1 MVAGSDAYLALPA
14 RKEGIV
20 PGAANLRLPRFV
32 GDRLARQLIMMER
45 RLDCASAEGRLIC
58 DEVVAPDQ
66 VEVAVAD
73 AVARMTSSGVVS
85 AAANRRA
92 FRVAHEPLN
101 LFRQYLAVYA
111 RDQAECHFSPAL
123 IANLEAHWRARM
135 SNAYIDCPTD
145 CA

>member
-1 MVAGSDAYLALPA
+1 M
-14 RKEGIV
+14 

-45 RLDCASAEGRLIC
+45 QLDCASAEGRLIC

-66 VEVAVAD
+66 VEGAVAD
-73 AVARMTSSGVVS
+73 VVARMTGSGVVS

-101 LFRQYLAVYA
+101 LFRQYMAVYA

-123 IANLEAHWRARM
+123 ISNLERHWQAKTR
-135 SNAYIDCPTD
+135 ST
-145 CA
+145 